1 MEKLVA
7 EVKKIVK
14 FKDTTDI
21 GDIVL
26 VVAKNPRML
35 IYALV
40 TDITRDE
47 TKRDEWWHV
56 TFQFLA
62 IPPRKTNW
70 ILRTPQMTGME
81 IFTMNGEQRF
91 VKAVDFH
98 GVKPLEQGNSPGKK
112 GKKPVLKRV
121 K

>member
-7 EVKKIVK
+7 ELKKIIK
-14 FKDTTDI
+14 FKDTTDV

-26 VVAKNPRML
+26 VAAKNPRML

-40 TDITRDE
+40 TDITLDE

-62 IPPRKTNW
+62 IPPQKTSW

-91 VKAVDFH
+91 VKAVDFYE
-98 GVKPLEQGNSPGKK
+98 VKPFEPRDTRGKK
-112 GKKPVLKRV
+112 DKKPVLKRV